1 MYELMKIRVDDECVK
16 IISGIRELVHDQLL
30 TMLKLSNHS
39 EYMSAVKNNFAIQ
52 QLSQTTATMTG
63 CFYMGLSS

>member
-1 MYELMKIRVDDECVK
+1 MKIRVDDGSVK
-16 IISGIRELVHDQLL
+16 IISGIRELVRDQL
-30 TMLKLSNHS
+30 TMLKLSNHR